1 MVRVP
6 FCLVV
11 LTLLTSSL
19 AASPVT
25 TPDRLAVIQAR
36 GEVIVIL
43 KNDKAR
49 AVDEH
54 RDPAHREK
62 RAFEL
67 RIAQAIVKHL
77 LRSSAKMTLLVRH
90 KPDRTGAIASGD
102 ADLGIAMLSPSPGAR
117 QVDFSRPYYHDG
129 LALMSQPKRTITD
142 AAQLRG
148 KKILTLARDE
158 YGQRE
163 EAKRITSALGEP
175 LATTPVADFRTAASQ
190 IKAGEAVGLLSMG
203 ANIARF
209 LSRHPGGLVSSPLL
223 THEQFAVAIPKDS
236 PALAAAVNAVI
247 EELERSGQL
256 EAWREEAGLGR
267 GE

>member
-1 MVRVP
+1 MSHVK
-6 FCLVV
+6 FYLVL
-11 LTLLTSSL
+11 LTLSTSSL

-25 TPDRLAVIQAR
+25 PPDRLAVIQAR
-36 GEVIVIL
+36 GNVIVIL

-67 RIAQAIVKHL
+67 RIAREIVERL
-77 LRSSAKMTLLVRH
+77 LGSPDKMVLLVRQ
-90 KPDRTGAIASGD
+90 KPDRIEAIAEGD

-117 QVDFSRPYYHDG
+117 QVDYSRPYYHDG
-129 LALMSQPKRTITD
+129 LALMSQPKHTVTD

-148 KKILTLARDE
+148 KKILTLARDD

-163 EAKRITSALGEP
+163 EAKRITAALGEP
-175 LATTPVADFRTAASQ
+175 LATTPMENFRTAASQ
-190 IKAGEAVGLLSMG
+190 IQAGEAVGLLSMG

-223 THEQFAVAIPKDS
+223 THEPKKS
-236 PALAAAVNAVI
+236 
-247 EELERSGQL
+247 S
-256 EAWREEAGLGR
+256 
-267 GE
+267 